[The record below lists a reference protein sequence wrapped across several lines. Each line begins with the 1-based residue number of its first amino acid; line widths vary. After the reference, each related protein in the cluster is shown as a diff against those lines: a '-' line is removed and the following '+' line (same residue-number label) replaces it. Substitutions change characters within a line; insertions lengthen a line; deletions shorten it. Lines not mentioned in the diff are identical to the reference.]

1 MASGKPPNSSQNQG
15 PDNDI
20 VLGPPHPSWDSEAHK
35 PNVTHGVSLEKGKTS
50 LSPSQS
56 SHMQQS
62 LDLTTGVPSKHI
74 NLADYSL
81 QHRKPSRYGTS
92 PSAVEQLLL
101 QEAEPLACGVGPIS
115 HTQSQI
121 SSGRRS
127 VICDVSPSRRTTP
140 ERERG
145 HSGPSVIQQ
154 PFSSSGSN
162 EQEGAHCKEE
172 IKAKK
177 AQNKE
182 DSLKTE
188 TAGQKHRWLLQH
200 ATL

>member
-1 MASGKPPNSSQNQG
+1 M
-15 PDNDI
+15 
-20 VLGPPHPSWDSEAHK
+20 
-35 PNVTHGVSLEKGKTS
+35 
-50 LSPSQS
+50 
-56 SHMQQS
+56 
-62 LDLTTGVPSKHI
+62 VP
-74 NLADYSL
+74 
-81 QHRKPSRYGTS
+81 S

-162 EQEGAHCKEE
+162 EQEGDHCKEE

-188 TAGQKHRWLLQH
+188 TAGQNTDGYCSTPPCKESNKPLHPLVDVDSDIEKNSSAKGNSEATNNLPYILQMSSNPFVLNTKAPVFPRKLLMVSDH
-200 ATL
+200 MVSVTHGWTKK